1 MSLSPLLFKPKCLS
15 SASNSWQPWRSS
27 SSDNGNFG
35 ARLLHDKERR
45 GAGWLLLGVAG
56 CIDLLC
62 PSLEGEGWYLWGQ
75 VTPFHK
81 DTVKGEEVCVH
92 AVVALCGSCRPPLPA
107 SEDAKLRGFK
117 CKDILSTPSPSKSLQ
132 SPFQAVIGSLASPL
146 PLGCFLLLK
155 QKVKECAA
163 WIVLSD
169 FFSLGQLASAP
180 SLTDTHAHLHT
191 YTDGNTSRGRARQEV
206 TLHLCLTTDSLVH
219 KAIWRLHDE
228 PWDQHM
234 HAFTWDP

>member
-1 MSLSPLLFKPKCLS
+1 MGILAP
-15 SASNSWQPWRSS
+15 
-27 SSDNGNFG
+27 
-35 ARLLHDKERR
+35 RLWHDKERR

-117 CKDILSTPSPSKSLQ
+117 CKDILSTPLTLQKSPESFSGCHWVTRQPSPSRLLPPPKAKSKGMCSLN
-132 SPFQAVIGSLASPL
+132 SVVRFLFIGPAGFSPL
-146 PLGCFLLLK
+146 PHRHTRSFTHLHRRKHQQRPSQTGGHPTS
-155 QKVKECAA
+155 VPH
-163 WIVLSD
+163 D
-169 FFSLGQLASAP
+169 GQLGA
-180 SLTDTHAHLHT
+180 
-191 YTDGNTSRGRARQEV
+191 
-206 TLHLCLTTDSLVH
+206 
-219 KAIWRLHDE
+219 
-228 PWDQHM
+228 
-234 HAFTWDP
+234 